1 MTYLLAALLVGL
13 VAPLAPAPPH
23 RPKPPPEVGPGQWVL
38 TWEQAGGRIT
48 LAPNGAYHCRW
59 GASDWYGSWAW
70 DSADAHPARPR
81 KQRWGVLAELARA
94 ARRAAPGRG
103 HRRGKTGAGAAA
115 EGREVTE
122 QQWGTSTDIH
132 RMLSGWLLSAP
143 LRPARNRMRLFA
155 RGVIALAA
163 AAPWQVLRLAEEAGR
178 GEISDRQLAEAQEA
192 LRQDPDIILTLPAA
206 LLLAPDSAAQAGH
219 AFQWAMAFG
228 PQSLRDALPDLLRC
242 IFPNPFPS
250 PFGAPA
256 RPKLPHCPT
265 CGGVGQVPIPQSR
278 WGIQRCDACLGT
290 GSQPSCAA
298 LARAAYDLRRRGL
311 ATAAPAGRCPPGRP
325 LCRSEPPRT
334 LARARPPCPRLLGAG
349 PGPGKG
355 VRAK

>member
-1 MTYLLAALLVGL
+1 
-13 VAPLAPAPPH
+13 
-23 RPKPPPEVGPGQWVL
+23 
-38 TWEQAGGRIT
+38 
-48 LAPNGAYHCRW
+48 
-59 GASDWYGSWAW
+59 
-70 DSADAHPARPR
+70 
-81 KQRWGVLAELARA
+81 
-94 ARRAAPGRG
+94 
-103 HRRGKTGAGAAA
+103 
-115 EGREVTE
+115 VTE

-298 LARAAYDLRRRGL
+298 LARAAYDGEDWPLLPLLADALQDARCADQSLLEHLR
-311 ATAAPAGRCPPGRP
+311 
-325 LCRSEPPRT
+325 
-334 LARARPPCPRLLGAG
+334 G
-349 PGPGKG
+349 PGPHARGCWALDLVLGKE
-355 VRAK
+355 